1 MSEPT
6 PTPQHNPDVLLCLA
20 NLSNDE
26 VFTPPA
32 VVNAMLDRLP
42 EAIWSDPTAI
52 FLDPCCK
59 SGVFLR
65 EAAKRLI
72 RGLEG
77 QIPDLQAR
85 LDHIFHR
92 QLFALAITELTGLLA
107 RRSVYCSRFAN
118 GKYSLTHFET
128 AEGNIRF
135 VETRHRW
142 NAQGRCTLCGATKQT
157 FAQRAE
163 QHAYAP
169 IHGLNPQRLFAM
181 KFDVILGN
189 PPYQLKDGSDS
200 ASATPIY
207 QHFVQQ
213 AIALSPKHLV
223 MIIPSRWFN
232 GGKGLAD
239 FRTQMFHDKR
249 LKAIVDYF
257 DPNDCFPGVDISGG
271 VCYFH
276 WQRDYNGDC
285 SFVSILNG
293 THLERNRPL
302 LVPWSAHF
310 IRFNGALEIVQKV
323 RAFHE
328 TSFAQMVSERQP
340 FGLVTQVLGHP
351 NKGAGDVRIYVNKNV
366 AKEKRYITRSEIME
380 NGDWVDRWKVM
391 ISYAYG
397 ERGKFPYQVIG
408 KPFLAG
414 PGSCCSE
421 TYLVIGTYEDRETA
435 SRVISYLKTRFVRFL
450 ILLLKHTQH
459 ATSRVYELVPQQ
471 DFSVAWTDEAL
482 YEKYGLTAEEQA
494 FIAQLVKPMEA

>member
-6 PTPQHNPDVLLCLA
+6 PTLPHNPDVLLCLA

-42 EAIWSDPTAI
+42 ETIWSDPTAT

-135 VETRHRW
+135 VETLHCW

-169 IHGLNPQRLFAM
+169 IHGLNPQRLFDM

-189 PPYQLKDGSDS
+189 PPYQLEDGGNNAS
-200 ASATPIY
+200 ASPIY
-207 QHFVQQ
+207 HLFVEM
-213 AIALSPKHLV
+213 AKRLNPRYLTFV
-223 MIIPSRWFN
+223 IPARWYT
-232 GGKGLAD
+232 GGKGLEEFRQTMLAD
-239 FRTQMFHDKR
+239 QR
-249 LKAIVDYF
+249 IVTLVDF
-257 DPNDCFPGVDISGG
+257 PDSRDCFPGVDVAGG
-271 VCYFH
+271 VCYFL
-276 WQRDYNGDC
+276 WDRDHPTPLCEVTNVQGTYRKTLRR
-285 SFVSILNG
+285 SLTETTPFVRANEALSII
-293 THLERNRPL
+293 H
-302 LVPWSAHF
+302 
-310 IRFNGALEIVQKV
+310 KV
-323 RAFHE
+323 RALHE
-328 TSFAQMVSERQP
+328 ANLSEWVSSRKP
-340 FGLVTQVLGHP
+340 FGLDTKRQPVQGPGDITLRWRGGVGPFLSALVTANAAWIP
-351 NKGAGDVRIYVNKNV
+351 K
-366 AKEKRYITRSEIME
+366 
-380 NGDWVDRWKVM
+380 WKVI
-391 ISYAYG
+391 ISRLTADHAG
-397 ERGKFPYQVIG
+397 QGDKDGRRTILSSLDLLPPGQV
-408 KPFLAG
+408 
-414 PGSCCSE
+414 CTE
-421 TYLVIGTYEDRETA
+421 TYLVAGVFETEQEA
-435 SRVISYLKTRFVRFL
+435 RNCITYLKTRFVRFL
-450 ILLLKHTQH
+450 IAQLATTQQLPRQ
-459 ATSRVYELVPQQ
+459 SFRFVPQQ

>member
-42 EAIWSDPTAI
+42 ETIWSDPTAT

-135 VETRHRW
+135 VETRHSW
-142 NAQGRCTLCGATKQT
+142 DAQGRCIHCGAAKRT

-169 IHGLNPQRLFAM
+169 LHGLNPQRLFDM

-189 PPYQLKDGSDS
+189 PPYQLDDGGNNAS
-200 ASATPIY
+200 ASPIY
-207 QHFVQQ
+207 HLFVEM
-213 AIALSPKHLV
+213 AKRLNPRYLTFV
-223 MIIPSRWFN
+223 IPARWYT
-232 GGKGLAD
+232 GGKGLEAFRQTMLAD
-239 FRTQMFHDKR
+239 QR
-249 LKAIVDYF
+249 IVTLVDF
-257 DPNDCFPGVDISGG
+257 PDSRDCFPGVDVAGG
-271 VCYFH
+271 VCYFL
-276 WQRDYNGDC
+276 WDRDHPTPLCEVTNIQGTYRKTLRR
-285 SFVSILNG
+285 SLTETTPFVRANEALSII
-293 THLERNRPL
+293 H
-302 LVPWSAHF
+302 
-310 IRFNGALEIVQKV
+310 KV
-323 RAFHE
+323 RALHE
-328 TSFAQMVSERQP
+328 ASLSEWVSSQKP
-340 FGLVTQVLGHP
+340 FGLRTFVVPVQGPGDIMLRWRGGVGPFLSALVTANAAWIP
-351 NKGAGDVRIYVNKNV
+351 K
-366 AKEKRYITRSEIME
+366 
-380 NGDWVDRWKVM
+380 WKVL
-391 ISYAYG
+391 ISCLTADHAG
-397 ERGKFPYQVIG
+397 QGDKDGKRRILAIVDLLPPGQV
-408 KPFLAG
+408 
-414 PGSCCSE
+414 CTE
-421 TYLVIGTYEDRETA
+421 TYLVAGVFETEQEA
-435 SRVISYLKTRFVRFL
+435 RNCITYLKTRFVRFL
-450 ILLLKHTQH
+450 IAQLATTQH
-459 ATSRVYELVPQQ
+459 ISKASFHLVPQQ